1 MSHLNGKHV
10 VITGG
15 SNGIGFATAERFAK
29 HGAKVLVT
37 GSSQASVY
45 AAVERGNNA
54 FSCIACDMS
63 KMSDIDALAASA
75 AAELGHIDIFFANA
89 GLAKFKPLAEMT
101 EALYDEVMN
110 VNVKGLYFSIQR
122 LVPLMK
128 PGGVVVVTGS
138 IAPRKGQPG
147 LAVYGG
153 SKGAARAIVRNLAS
167 ELLELGIRINCL
179 APGPVHTNIFK
190 RMTSGDESEAQA
202 VIDRI
207 SATVPLKRVG
217 TPEEIAEAVEFMT
230 GPGAAYMV
238 GSELT
243 LDGGKA
249 EL

>member
-1 MSHLNGKHV
+1 VSHLNNKHV

-29 HGAKVLVT
+29 KGAKVLVT
-37 GSSQASVY
+37 GSSQASVD
-45 AAVERGNNA
+45 AAIERGNNA
-54 FSCIACDMS
+54 FSGVLCDLT
-63 KMSDIDALAASA
+63 KMSDLDTLATKA
-75 AAELGHIDIFFANA
+75 AAELGHVDIFFANA
-89 GLAKFKPLAEMT
+89 GLAHFKPLAEMT

-122 LVPLMK
+122 IIPLMK

-138 IAPRKGQPG
+138 IAPRKGQRAM
-147 LAVYGG
+147 AVYGG

-179 APGPVHTNIFK
+179 APGPVHTNIFS
-190 RMTSGDESEAQA
+190 RMTGGDASETQA
-202 VIDRI
+202 VVDRMA
-207 SATVPLKRVG
+207 ATVPLNRVG
-217 TPEEIAEAVEFMT
+217 TPAEIAAAVEFMT